1 MQQLLIVAHG
11 SRREASNQEVRLL
24 AQHVATQLQLPAA
37 QVQVAFLELATPSI
51 ASALNSCFQHGINEV
66 TVLPY
71 FLSSGNHVV
80 KDLPQEIAAV
90 QENWPNK
97 CIKLLPHIGAI
108 EGMVNLIANAYHT
121 N

>member
-11 SRREASNQEVRLL
+11 SRREASNQEVRSLG
-24 AQHVATQLQLPAA
+24 QQVATQLQLASE
-37 QVQVAFLELATPSI
+37 QVQVAFLELTTPSV
-51 ASALNSCFQHGINEV
+51 ATALDQCFQRGVNQV

-97 CIKLLPHIGAI
+97 HIKLLPHIGAI
-108 EGMVNLIANAYHT
+108 EGMVHLIASAYRG

>member
-11 SRREASNQEVRLL
+11 SRREASNQEVRVL
-24 AQHVATQLQLPAA
+24 AQHVATQLQLPAE

-51 ASALNSCFQHGINEV
+51 ATALNQCFQRGVNEV

-80 KDLPQEIAAV
+80 NDLPQEIAAV
-90 QENWPNK
+90 QEDWPDK
-97 CIKLLPHIGAI
+97 RIKLLTHIGAI
-108 EGMVNLIANAYHT
+108 EGMVDLIANAYHS